1 MRILKPIFAF
11 FPFLRSVF
19 TLCYRSSISKM
30 EEIVGNVADIKFD
43 VEVALEE
50 QIGAQSLPF
59 PGMDSK

>member
-1 MRILKPIFAF
+1 
-11 FPFLRSVF
+11 
-19 TLCYRSSISKM
+19 M

-59 PGMDSK
+59 PGMDSKQAIIHK